1 MNEEPRMSADE
12 LMGRLSPSLSPWRRV
27 LGAVPLVSGLV
38 GAAFVGLLWATEPG
52 PLPGRTQA
60 AFAVFL
66 AFCLAWACY
75 GGWAVTRRAPLFA
88 LDRVIAGWLALAAS
102 TVMTVVTVTAA
113 VQRGTGLLLAAG
125 IGAAFVAV
133 SAVVTVRAHVRR
145 AALLRRR
152 RELTRE
158 EE

>member
-1 MNEEPRMSADE
+1 MSADD
-12 LMGRLSPSLSPWRRV
+12 LVGRLSPALSPWRRV
-27 LGAVPLVSGLV
+27 LGAVPLVTGTV
-38 GAAFVGLLWATEPG
+38 GAAFVGLLWATEPE
-52 PLPGRTQA
+52 PLPGRTQV
-60 AFAVFL
+60 AFAGFL
-66 AFCLAWACY
+66 VFCLAWACY
-75 GGWAVTRRAPLFA
+75 GGWMVTRRAPLFA

-102 TVMTVVTVTAA
+102 AAMTAVTVAAA

-133 SAVVTVRAHVRR
+133 SVVATVRAHVRR

-158 EE
+158 TE